1 MAAIH
6 ILSSGI
12 EMSQIHT
19 APIPTRRRM
28 TPHLNVISFE
38 SHCSKNDFFFL
49 LPLTSIINVS
59 VKWNMTNLHQE
70 IDFSAKKGTWIF
82 IVQFTNRMK
91 IFFLLSI
98 QKSF

>member
-38 SHCSKNDFFFL
+38 SHCSKNEFFS
-49 LPLTSIINVS
+49 PSTDINNKCV
-59 VKWNMTNLHQE
+59 HQVE
-70 IDFSAKKGTWIF
+70 YDKSASG
-82 IVQFTNRMK
+82 N
-91 IFFLLSI
+91 
-98 QKSF
+98 